1 MGGLLGFFGGD
12 SSGAD
17 IKGMAMSVFRQEG
30 W

>member
-12 SSGAD
+12 SSDAD
-17 IKGMAMSVFRQEG
+17 IKGVALSVFRQEG